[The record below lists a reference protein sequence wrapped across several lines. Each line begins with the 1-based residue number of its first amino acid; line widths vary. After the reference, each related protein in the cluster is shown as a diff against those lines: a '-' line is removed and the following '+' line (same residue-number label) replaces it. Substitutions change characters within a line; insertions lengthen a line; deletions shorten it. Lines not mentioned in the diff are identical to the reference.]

1 MNKSAL
7 QEINTIACVD
17 GVEYAFEFVKS
28 MKLKK
33 GVLMYTNENETAIT
47 DRKAFLFFRYGIN
60 RVRFGKSGNNE

>member
-1 MNKSAL
+1 LIHDTSSLGLNHAAL
-7 QEINTIACVD
+7 QKINTIACVD

-47 DRKAFLFFRYGIN
+47 DRKAFEEFVQIYR
-60 RVRFGKSGNNE
+60 